1 MYSLDVWCA
10 KCGNDSVVTSKEPAN
25 FCAICGSKEITYKGS
40 TPEFD
45 KCLNNEPEKESTM
58 ENNSMGKLV
67 VDKMPPEVMVW
78 DSATDFFKTEVK
90 NAPKQ
95 GTEDWLNWRKD
106 GITATEAASIMF
118 PDKYNSPLKIYT
130 DKVGLTQHDQSD
142 PDGFFEWGHII
153 EDDLVR
159 KFSEQHPE
167 ITNITQGRLYQ
178 DGWKKCSL
186 DAQGW
191 DENGLPVI
199 IECKTSQRMDKWTPF
214 PDRYYAQVQWQMH
227 ITGIRRAI
235 IAVLVAEGG
244 WHYFEREIEY
254 SPVFVEKMVEEC
266 QKVLE
271 CIKTKTPP
279 AQLSNFAPDKEA
291 IAAIAG
297 ETGHKG
303 SPQEV
308 DQSLIDRY
316 IELKKNFDE
325 AEEALNQFKNEISYK
340 MIDVSKLTCNGHTFA
355 TWVERK
361 GTVSIDKD
369 RLKNEY
375 PDIYQKVLKQGAG
388 SRYIKYNT

>member
-1 MYSLDVWCA
+1 MLKTGTITENTNNVTKETPMEESIEPVYEFKS
-10 KCGNDSVVTSKEPAN
+10 DS
-25 FCAICGSKEITYKGS
+25 
-40 TPEFD
+40 
-45 KCLNNEPEKESTM
+45 
-58 ENNSMGKLV
+58 
-67 VDKMPPEVMVW
+67 
-78 DSATDFFKTEVK
+78 FKTEVK
-90 NAPKQ
+90 DAPKQ

-167 ITNITQGRLYQ
+167 IVNITQGRLYQ

-191 DENGLPVI
+191 DEAGLPVI
-199 IECKTSQRMDKWTPF
+199 IECKTSQRMDKWAPF

-254 SPVFVEKMVEEC
+254 SPVFAEKMEEEC
-266 QKVLE
+266 AKVLD
-271 CIKTKTPP
+271 CIAKKTPP
-279 AQLSNFAPDKEA
+279 AQLSSFAPDKEA
-291 IAAIAG
+291 I
-297 ETGHKG
+297 TG
-303 SPQEV
+303 
-308 DQSLIDRY
+308 
-316 IELKKNFDE
+316 KKYPACSKVWNEWTLEQRTE
-325 AEEALNQFKNEISYK
+325 AKEKSSILRGKRIKENP
-340 MIDVSKLTCNGHTFA
+340 MGHDF
-355 TWVERK
+355 
-361 GTVSIDKD
+361 
-369 RLKNEY
+369 
-375 PDIYQKVLKQGAG
+375 
-388 SRYIKYNT
+388 